1 MQCSGMLCK
10 AVLYNAIQY
19 MSVHL
24 QQGGHQLTVD
34 IMMQRNMHNANGGKK
49 SEVDLAAQN
58 FLEFLAEGRQVILED
73 AALLQDE
80 YPRHRLFNLPC
91 FKMPADGSLGTPLQQ
106 KWAAFKAEVI
116 AAHARSV
123 DQNLQVSMQHLV
135 MSTADMC
142 SANNVRWHIGWFF
155 CGS

>member
-1 MQCSGMLCK
+1 MQYSGMQCK
-10 AVLYNAIQY
+10 AVLYNATHVCTFATRRA
-19 MSVHL
+19 SVDS
-24 QQGGHQLTVD
+24 GIV
-34 IMMQRNMHNANGGKK
+34 MQHNMHNANGGKK
-49 SEVDLAAQN
+49 SEVDLAARN

-80 YPRHRLFNLPC
+80 YPQHRLFNLPC

-116 AAHARSV
+116 AAHARSI
-123 DQNLQVSMQHLV
+123 DQNLEVSMQHLV
-135 MSTADMC
+135 MGTADIR
-142 SANNVRWHIGWFF
+142 SANNVLVHTQYFF